1 VPAHQAELLNEALK
15 KVGVET
21 KLHLVKGAGHNAG
34 GRVVNESIVAFFNK
48 HLKKRE
54 RTP

>member
-15 KVGVET
+15 KVGVES
-21 KLHLVKGAGHNAG
+21 KLHLVKGAGHAVG
-34 GRVVNESIVAFFNK
+34 GREVNALIVPFFDK

-54 RTP
+54 